1 MIYYVLIYVLNGHL
15 CFRYKKSKMAFAPSE
30 WYHSPCECMLSTVLL
45 MTWRE
50 RQERHV
56 DDTQGEQHWER
67 REYNRWQN
75 PDSEVFRTIRSSPT
89 SFQYKLLYPSSKIQ
103 LHGQPRGNQLDGL
116 HSLNEN
122 FFLDKSW
129 IYFVPCS
136 HAVLGETFSVL
147 GMELERI
154 LPKLRMPRWE
164 FLRLWAIWKLW
175 PIRPISPDREKG
187 GKVDAR
193 WLCLCLKYWCL
204 EQEVGLLWP
213 NSIVCGHGLNC
224 VPPLSPTSPQRY

>member
-15 CFRYKKSKMAFAPSE
+15 CFRYKKKQDGFCPFRVISPSL
-30 WYHSPCECMLSTVLL
+30 WMHAVNSLTDDL
-45 MTWRE
+45 E
-50 RQERHV
+50 RKTGKACRRYS
-56 DDTQGEQHWER
+56 GEQHWER

-75 PDSEVFRTIRSSPT
+75 PDSEVFRAIRSSPT

-103 LHGQPRGNQLDGL
+103 LHGQPRGNQLEGL

-129 IYFVPCS
+129 IHFVPCS
-136 HAVLGETFSVL
+136 HAVLGETFSVM
-147 GMELERI
+147 GMELKRI
-154 LPKLRMPRWE
+154 LPKLKMPRWE
-164 FLRLWAIWKLW
+164 FLRFWAIWKLW

-193 WLCLCLKYWCL
+193 WLCLCSKYWCL
-204 EQEVGLLWP
+204 EVGLLWP